1 MLGAVKRCAEEECCA
16 GEEHYAVAS
25 YLSGDVL
32 DRLSR
37 CETSSAAAATVGYV
51 SPRLS
56 LGEFDSAARR
66 DGGVEVSA
74 PDGWTTT
81 PWREWALSRLGSDA
95 ALGRLA
101 EVGSVVY
108 LHWRWP

>member
-37 CETSSAAAATVGYV
+37 SETSSAAAATAGYV
-51 SPRLS
+51 LPWLS
-56 LGEFDSAARR
+56 TMQLSA
-66 DGGVEVSA
+66 VVW
-74 PDGWTTT
+74 PL
-81 PWREWALSRLGSDA
+81 ALLFFTYDTKQRPMA
-95 ALGRLA
+95 AI
-101 EVGSVVY
+101 Y
-108 LHWRWP
+108 CT